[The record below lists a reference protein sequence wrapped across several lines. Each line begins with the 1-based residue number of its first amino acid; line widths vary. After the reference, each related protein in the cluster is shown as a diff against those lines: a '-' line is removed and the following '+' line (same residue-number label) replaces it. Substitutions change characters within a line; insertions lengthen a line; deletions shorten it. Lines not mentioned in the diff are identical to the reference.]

1 MSFCPSAILIFS
13 RTKKRLFFER
23 IFPFASVLINLK
35 KNSWKGATSLGT
47 FMQQQS
53 VELEAIS
60 FILYEKRLK
69 VLKFKQISQIGLLIS
84 INGQFVKQFLLTQK
98 ICGSHSKWILIL
110 FVVFFSRFFKKR
122 PK

>member
-1 MSFCPSAILIFS
+1 MSFSPSAILIFS

-69 VLKFKQISQIGLLIS
+69 VLKFKQISQIG
-84 INGQFVKQFLLTQK
+84 F
-98 ICGSHSKWILIL
+98 
-110 FVVFFSRFFKKR
+110 
-122 PK
+122 